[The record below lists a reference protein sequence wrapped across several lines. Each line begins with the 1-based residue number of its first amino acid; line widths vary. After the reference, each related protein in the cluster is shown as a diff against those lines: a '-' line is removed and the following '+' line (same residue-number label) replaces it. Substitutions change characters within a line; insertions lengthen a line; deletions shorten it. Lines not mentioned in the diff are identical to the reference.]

1 MEQIELKSKILVAQI
16 GELTDEEQELVHQAI
31 TSTAGSYAP
40 YSHFR
45 VGAAVYLSN
54 GRTVVGCNQ
63 ENVSYPAGICAERT
77 AIYAAGAQYPDTP
90 IEMIAIAARGTDGL
104 LLEEP
109 ISPCGIC
116 RQTIVELETRFH
128 QPIRILLYG
137 TKHIY
142 IIKGIKE
149 LVPLGFT
156 DF

>member
-1 MEQIELKSKILVAQI
+1 
-16 GELTDEEQELVHQAI
+16 
-31 TSTAGSYAP
+31 
-40 YSHFR
+40 
-45 VGAAVYLSN
+45 
-54 GRTVVGCNQ
+54 
-63 ENVSYPAGICAERT
+63 
-77 AIYAAGAQYPDTP
+77 
-90 IEMIAIAARGTDGL
+90 MIAIAARGTDGL

>member
-1 MEQIELKSKILVAQI
+1 MKELILKSTIRVALMDELSETDQALVNSAV
-16 GELTDEEQELVHQAI
+16 EA
-31 TSTAGSYAP
+31 TSRSYAA
-40 YSHFR
+40 YSHFH
-45 VGAAVYLSN
+45 VGAAVLLEN
-54 GRTVVGCNQ
+54 GETVLGCNQ

-90 IEMIAIAARGTDGL
+90 VEMIAIAARGTDGL